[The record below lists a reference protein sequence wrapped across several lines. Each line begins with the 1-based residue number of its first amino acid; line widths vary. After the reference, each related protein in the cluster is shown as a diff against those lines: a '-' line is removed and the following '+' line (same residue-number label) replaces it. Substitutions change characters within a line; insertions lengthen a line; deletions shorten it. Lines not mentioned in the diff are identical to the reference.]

1 MLQPWL
7 DFEPRIE
14 PKTAQPVGSMA
25 IEPLMPAQKVVV
37 FVFLAVAVQYLS
49 WRAGTLNPGA
59 PIFSWLVFAA
69 ELVGFASV
77 LGNVIVSWGLT
88 VRLAPAPLPGLN
100 VDVFIPTRDE
110 PVEMLRRTLLAAGN
124 LDYPHTTWLLDEGN
138 RPEIARLAMEM
149 GAEYLAP
156 AEADS
161 DRAGN
166 LNHALRHASGEFI
179 AIFDAGHAPKRSFLS
194 ETLGFMRNADTAF
207 VQTPQDFYNL
217 DSYQHRHAKGGPV
230 WTERSLFFRVI
241 QRGKDRWNAALYCGS
256 CVLVRRAAVD
266 RIGGFQPGPH
276 TGNLATSVAFHRAG
290 FQSVYLPEPL
300 AFGVAPDAASSFLRQ
315 RLHAGQEAMQM
326 LRQQGFF
333 LRGKLSFAQRL
344 SYLGSALGYFDG
356 WQKAAIYLAPVWIL
370 MTGTLPI
377 DAPMSAFLPLFIP
390 YLVLALVVS
399 EEVGRGYAGTLMVQQ
414 YRTARFTTF
423 AAATLSLLG
432 RRMTYPKSS
441 PDSRAEA
448 DDESWTMAPLAA
460 ISFINLFAVLFA
472 ILIWPAFA
480 HLPGP
485 ALLAA
490 VIWAC
495 INSGLAYAVVRFSQ
509 ARSGWRRQEYR
520 FPIALPVRARV
531 GGNPMAV
538 MTVQDIS
545 SSGCRIAGLLSA
557 PVAAGDG
564 VVGTLELPDGP
575 LRFRARV
582 VALIPAA
589 EEASSDRPQTLGLSF
604 EGITVAFRDRLDLF
618 LYGSDL
624 QWQLRGMTERGQTPT
639 ETLFRDTTDI
649 DKRRRA
655 LSAWTTA
662 ELTSDPSLAPI
673 LISEPLDAEAR
684 RVVASYRRL
693 DGAPSLRMR
702 SHGGA
707 GAFLL
712 DLRPLAQV
720 GRVNTPAG
728 DIFLTEMVPC

>member
-14 PKTAQPVGSMA
+14 PETTRPVGSMA

-37 FVFLAVAVQYLS
+37 FVFLAVAAQYLS

-59 PIFSWLVFAA
+59 PIFSWLVFGA
-69 ELVGFASV
+69 ELLGFAGV
-77 LGNVIVSWGLT
+77 LGNIIVSWGLT

-110 PVEMLRRTLLAAGN
+110 PVGMLRRTLLAARN
-124 LDYPHTTWLLDEGN
+124 LDYPHTTWLIDEGD
-138 RPEIARLAMEM
+138 RPEIARLAIEM
-149 GAEYLAP
+149 GVEYLAP
-156 AEADS
+156 AQPDT
-161 DRAGN
+161 DRANN
-166 LNHALRHASGEFI
+166 LNNALRHAAGEFI
-179 AIFDAGHAPKRSFLS
+179 AIFDAGHAPKRSFLT

-217 DSYQHRHAKGGPV
+217 DSFQHRHSEGGPV

-241 QRGKDRWNAALYCGS
+241 QRGKDRWNAALFCGS

-266 RIGGFQPGPH
+266 RIGGFQPGTY
-276 TGNLATSVAFHRAG
+276 TGNLATSVAFHQAG
-290 FQSVYLPEPL
+290 FQSVYVPEPL

-315 RLHAGQEAMQM
+315 RLHAGQEAMQV
-326 LRQQGFF
+326 LRQQWFF
-333 LRGKLSFAQRL
+333 LRGTLSFAQRL

-356 WQKAAIYLAPVWIL
+356 WQKAAIYLAPVWML
-370 MTGTLPI
+370 MTGALPI
-377 DAPMSAFLPLFIP
+377 EAPMSAFLPLFVP
-390 YLVLALVVS
+390 YLILALVVS
-399 EEVGRGYAGTLMVQQ
+399 EEVGRGYANTLMVQQ
-414 YRTARFTTF
+414 YRTARFMTF

-432 RRMTYPKSS
+432 K
-441 PDSRAEA
+441 RAGFRHHPA
-448 DDESWTMAPLAA
+448 DGRAALDEESWTMAPLAA

-495 INSGLAYAVVRFSQ
+495 INSGLAYAVVRFSM

-520 FPIALPVRARV
+520 FPIALPARARV

-545 SSGCRIAGLLSA
+545 SSGCRVSGLFSVA
-557 PVAAGDG
+557 VAAGDG
-564 VVGTLELPDGP
+564 VVGSLELPDGP

-582 VALIPAA
+582 AALIPAA
-589 EEASSDRPQTLGLSF
+589 GDASAHRQKTLGLSF
-604 EGITVAFRDRLDLF
+604 DGITVAFRDRLDLF

-624 QWQLRGMTERGQTPT
+624 QWQLRGMSERGQTPT
-639 ETLFRDTTDI
+639 EALFRDTANI
-649 DKRRRA
+649 EKRRRA
-655 LSAWTTA
+655 LSVWTIA
-662 ELTSDPSLAPI
+662 ELTTDPGLAPI
-673 LISEPLDAEAR
+673 LISEPLDIEAR

-702 SHGGA
+702 SHGGT
-707 GAFLL
+707 GAYLL